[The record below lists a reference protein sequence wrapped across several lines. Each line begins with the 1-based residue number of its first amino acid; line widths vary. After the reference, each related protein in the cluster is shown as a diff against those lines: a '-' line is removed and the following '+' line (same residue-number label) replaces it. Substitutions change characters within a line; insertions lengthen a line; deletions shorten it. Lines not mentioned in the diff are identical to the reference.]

1 MYNLTGKV
9 ALVTGAGGKNG
20 IGRAIATRLAKEGAD
35 VAVND
40 MTEHP
45 YAADQPDWQGLPD
58 VVREIEAMGQRAIS
72 VVADVTDAA
81 QVKAMVDKTVA
92 HFGKI
97 DILVNNAGTI
107 AGKDRVP
114 VVDLAEEDWD
124 RVQRVN
130 VKGVFL
136 CSQAVARHLIAQG
149 TGGKII
155 NMSSVTGKRGSAR
168 FAAYSASKF
177 AVIGFTQSLASELAP
192 YQVNV
197 NAICPGLVDT
207 ERFGHLAS
215 VLMPQNLSAD
225 EQLSEYTRRSKAAVP
240 IGRLAEGADVAKMAA
255 FLASDEAA
263 YLSGV
268 SITVAGRRD
277 GNGLSI
283 TARCVGRSD
292 PFHRRS

>member
-40 MTEHP
+40 ITEHP
-45 YAADQPDWQGLPD
+45 YAADQSDWQGLPD

-72 VVADVTDAA
+72 VVADVADAA
-81 QVKAMVDKTVA
+81 QVKEMVDQTVA

-192 YQVNV
+192 HQVNV

-225 EQLSEYTRRSKAAVP
+225 EQLAEYARRSEAAVP

-268 SITVAGRRD
+268 SITVSGGTVMD
-277 GNGLSI
+277 
-283 TARCVGRSD
+283 
-292 PFHRRS
+292 

>member
-40 MTEHP
+40 ITEHP
-45 YAADQPDWQGLPD
+45 YAADQTEWQGLPD
-58 VVREIEAMGQRAIS
+58 VVREIEAIGRRAIS
-72 VVADVTDAA
+72 AVADVSDAK
-81 QVKAMVDKTVA
+81 QVGEMVDKTVA

-107 AGKDRVP
+107 AGKDRVL
-114 VVDLAEEDWD
+114 VVDLTEEDWD

-136 CSQAVARHLIAQG
+136 CSQAVSRRLIAQG

-155 NMSSVTGKRGSAR
+155 NISSVTGKQGSAR
-168 FAAYSASKF
+168 YAAYSASKF
-177 AVIGFTQSLASELAP
+177 AVIGLTQSLAHELAP

-197 NAICPGLVDT
+197 NAICPSLVDT
-207 ERFGHLAS
+207 ERVGHLAS
-215 VLMPQNLSAD
+215 ALMPEDLSAD
-225 EQLSEYTRRSKAAVP
+225 EQRSEFARRNVAAVP
-240 IGRLAEGADVAKMAA
+240 LGRLAEGTDVAKMAA

-263 YLSGV
+263 YLTGLSV
-268 SITVAGRRD
+268 TVAG
-277 GNGLSI
+277 GSMMY
-283 TARCVGRSD
+283 
-292 PFHRRS
+292 

>member
-1 MYNLTGKV
+1 MYNLNGKV

-40 MTEHP
+40 ITEHP
-45 YAADQPDWQGLPD
+45 YAADQADWQGLPD
-58 VVREIEAMGQRAIS
+58 LVREIEAMGQGAIS
-72 VVADVTDAA
+72 VVADVADAE
-81 QVKAMVDKTVA
+81 QVRQMVTQTVA

-107 AGKDRVP
+107 AGKDRMP

-177 AVIGFTQSLASELAP
+177 AVIGFTQSLAQELAP

-207 ERFGHLAS
+207 ERISHLAS
-215 VLMPQNLSAD
+215 VLMPDNLSAD
-225 EQLSEYTRRSKAAVP
+225 EKLSEYARRSEAAVP
-240 IGRLAEGADVAKMAA
+240 FGRLAEGADVAKMAA

-263 YLSGV
+263 YLTGV
-268 SITVAGRRD
+268 SITVSGGTVMD
-277 GNGLSI
+277 
-283 TARCVGRSD
+283 
-292 PFHRRS
+292 

>member
-1 MYNLTGKV
+1 MYNLNGKV

-40 MTEHP
+40 ITEHP
-45 YAADQPDWQGLPD
+45 YAADQADWQGLPD

-72 VVADVTDAA
+72 VVADVADAE
-81 QVKAMVDKTVA
+81 QVKEMVDQTVA

-136 CSQAVARHLIAQG
+136 CSQAVARHLITQG

-168 FAAYSASKF
+168 FSAYSASKF
-177 AVIGFTQSLASELAP
+177 AVIGFTQSLACELAP

-215 VLMPQNLSAD
+215 VLMPENLSPD
-225 EQLSEYTRRSKAAVP
+225 EQLSEYARRSEAAVP

-268 SITVAGRRD
+268 SITVSGGTVMD
-277 GNGLSI
+277 
-283 TARCVGRSD
+283 
-292 PFHRRS
+292 

>member
-1 MYNLTGKV
+1 MYNLNGKV

-40 MTEHP
+40 ITEHP
-45 YAADQPDWQGLPD
+45 YATDQAEWQGLPD
-58 VVREIEAMGQRAIS
+58 VVREIEAMGRRSTS
-72 VVADVTDAA
+72 VVADVGDAK
-81 QVKAMVDKTVA
+81 QVGEMVDKTVA

-177 AVIGFTQSLASELAP
+177 AVIGFTQSLACELAP
-192 YQVNV
+192 YRVNV
-197 NAICPGLVDT
+197 NAICPGLVET

-215 VLMPQNLSAD
+215 VLMPENLSAD
-225 EQLSEYTRRSKAAVP
+225 EKLAEYERRSEAAVP

-268 SITVAGRRD
+268 SITVSGGTVMD
-277 GNGLSI
+277 
-283 TARCVGRSD
+283 
-292 PFHRRS
+292 

>member
-1 MYNLTGKV
+1 MYNLNGKV

-20 IGRAIATRLAKEGAD
+20 IGRAIAERLAKEGAD

-40 MTEHP
+40 ITEHP
-45 YAADQPDWQGLPD
+45 YAADQTDWQGLPD

-72 VVADVTDAA
+72 VVADVGDAG
-81 QVKAMVDKTVA
+81 QVKEMVDKTVA

-136 CSQAVARHLIAQG
+136 CSRAVARHLIAQG

-177 AVIGFTQSLASELAP
+177 AVIGFTQSLACELAP

-197 NAICPGLVDT
+197 NAICPGLVET

-215 VLMPQNLSAD
+215 VLMPEHLSAD
-225 EQLSEYTRRSKAAVP
+225 EKLSEYERRSEAAVP

-268 SITVAGRRD
+268 SITVSGGTVMD
-277 GNGLSI
+277 
-283 TARCVGRSD
+283 
-292 PFHRRS
+292 

>member
-1 MYNLTGKV
+1 MYNLNGKV

-20 IGRAIATRLAKEGAD
+20 IGRAIATRLAEEGAD

-40 MTEHP
+40 ITEHP
-45 YAADQPDWQGLPD
+45 YAANQTEWQGLPD

-72 VVADVTDAA
+72 VVADIGDAE
-81 QVKAMVDKTVA
+81 QVKEMVDKTVA

-177 AVIGFTQSLASELAP
+177 AVIGFTQSLACELAP

-197 NAICPGLVDT
+197 NAICPGLVET

-215 VLMPQNLSAD
+215 VLMPENLSAD
-225 EQLSEYTRRSKAAVP
+225 EKLSEYERRSEAAVP
-240 IGRLAEGADVAKMAA
+240 IGRLAEAADVAKMAA

-268 SITVAGRRD
+268 SITVSGGTVMD
-277 GNGLSI
+277 
-283 TARCVGRSD
+283 
-292 PFHRRS
+292 

>member
-40 MTEHP
+40 ITEHP
-45 YAADQPDWQGLPD
+45 YAADQTDWQGLPD
-58 VVREIEAMGQRAIS
+58 VVREIEAMGRRAIS
-72 VVADVTDAA
+72 LVADVSDAE
-81 QVKAMVDKTVA
+81 QVKEMVDKTVA

-97 DILVNNAGTI
+97 DILVNNAGTM

-136 CSQAVARHLIAQG
+136 CSQAVARHLITQG

-177 AVIGFTQSLASELAP
+177 AVIGFTQSLACELAP

-197 NAICPGLVDT
+197 NAICPGLVET

-215 VLMPQNLSAD
+215 VLMPENLSAD
-225 EQLSEYTRRSKAAVP
+225 EKLTEYERRSEAAVP

-268 SITVAGRRD
+268 SITVSGGTVMD
-277 GNGLSI
+277 
-283 TARCVGRSD
+283 
-292 PFHRRS
+292 

>member
-1 MYNLTGKV
+1 MYNLHGKV

-40 MTEHP
+40 ITERP
-45 YAADQPDWQGLPD
+45 YTADQADWQGLPD
-58 VVREIEAMGQRAIS
+58 LVREIEAMGRRAIS
-72 VVADVTDAA
+72 VVADVADVE
-81 QVKAMVDKTVA
+81 QVKKMVDQTVA

-97 DILVNNAGTI
+97 DILINNAGTM

-168 FAAYSASKF
+168 FAAYSSSKF
-177 AVIGFTQSLASELAP
+177 AVIGFTQSLACELAP

-197 NAICPGLVDT
+197 NAICPGLVET

-215 VLMPQNLSAD
+215 VLMSGNLSAD
-225 EQLSEYTRRSKAAVP
+225 EQILEYERRSTAAVP
-240 IGRLAEGADVAKMAA
+240 IGRLADGADVAKMAA

-268 SITVAGRRD
+268 SITVSGGTVMD
-277 GNGLSI
+277 
-283 TARCVGRSD
+283 
-292 PFHRRS
+292 

>member
-1 MYNLTGKV
+1 MYNLNGKV

-40 MTEHP
+40 ITEQP
-45 YAADQPDWQGLPD
+45 YATDQTDWQGLPD
-58 VVREIEAMGQRAIS
+58 VAREIEAMGQRAIS
-72 VVADVTDAA
+72 VVSDVADAE
-81 QVKAMVDKTVA
+81 QVKEMVDQTVA

-130 VKGVFL
+130 VKGIFL

-177 AVIGFTQSLASELAP
+177 AVIGFTQSLACELAP

-215 VLMPQNLSAD
+215 VLMPENLSPD
-225 EQLSEYTRRSKAAVP
+225 EQLSEYARRSEAAVP

-268 SITVAGRRD
+268 SITVSGGTVMD
-277 GNGLSI
+277 
-283 TARCVGRSD
+283 
-292 PFHRRS
+292 

>member
-1 MYNLTGKV
+1 MYNLDGKV
-9 ALVTGAGGKNG
+9 ALVTGAGGRNG

-40 MTEHP
+40 IAEHP
-45 YAADQPDWQGLPD
+45 YATDQGDWQGLPD
-58 VVREIEAMGQRAIS
+58 LVREIEAMGQRAIS
-72 VVADVTDAA
+72 VVADVGDAE
-81 QVKAMVDKTVA
+81 QVRQMVDQTVA

-107 AGKDRVP
+107 AGKDRLP

-177 AVIGFTQSLASELAP
+177 AVIGFTQCLAQELAP

-207 ERFGHLAS
+207 ERMGHLAS
-215 VLMPQNLSAD
+215 VLMPDTLSAD
-225 EQLSEYTRRSKAAVP
+225 EQLTEYTRRSEAAVP
-240 IGRLAEGADVAKMAA
+240 IGRLAEGTDIAKMAA

-263 YLSGV
+263 YLTGV
-268 SITVAGRRD
+268 SITVSGGTVMD
-277 GNGLSI
+277 
-283 TARCVGRSD
+283 
-292 PFHRRS
+292 

>member
-1 MYNLTGKV
+1 MYNLNGKV

-35 VAVND
+35 VVVND
-40 MTEHP
+40 ITEHP
-45 YAADQPDWQGLPD
+45 YAADQTDWQGLPD

-72 VVADVTDAA
+72 IVADVADAA
-81 QVKAMVDKTVA
+81 QVKEMVDQTVT

-168 FAAYSASKF
+168 FAAYSTSKF
-177 AVIGFTQSLASELAP
+177 AVIGFTQSLACELAP
-192 YQVNV
+192 YQINV

-215 VLMPQNLSAD
+215 VLMPEDLSAD
-225 EQLSEYTRRSKAAVP
+225 EQLSEYARRSEAAVP

-268 SITVAGRRD
+268 SITVSGGTVMD
-277 GNGLSI
+277 
-283 TARCVGRSD
+283 
-292 PFHRRS
+292 

>member
-1 MYNLTGKV
+1 MYNLNGKV

-40 MTEHP
+40 ITEHP
-45 YAADQPDWQGLPD
+45 YAADQTEWQGLPD
-58 VVREIEAMGQRAIS
+58 VVREIEAIGRRAIS
-72 VVADVTDAA
+72 TVADVSDAK
-81 QVKAMVDKTVA
+81 QVGEMVDKTVA

-155 NMSSVTGKRGSAR
+155 NMSSVTGKQGSAR
-168 FAAYSASKF
+168 YAAYSASKF
-177 AVIGFTQSLASELAP
+177 AVIGLTQSLAHEMAP
-192 YQVNV
+192 YGINV
-197 NAICPGLVDT
+197 NAICPSLVDT
-207 ERFGHLAS
+207 ERVGHLAS
-215 VLMPQNLSAD
+215 ALMPEDLSAD
-225 EQLSEYTRRSKAAVP
+225 EQRSEFARRNVAAVP
-240 IGRLAEGADVAKMAA
+240 LGRLAEGTDVAKMAA

-263 YLSGV
+263 YL
-268 SITVAGRRD
+268 T
-277 GNGLSI
+277 GLSV
-283 TARCVGRSD
+283 TVSGGSMMY
-292 PFHRRS
+292 

>member
-1 MYNLTGKV
+1 MYNLNGKV

-40 MTEHP
+40 ITEHP
-45 YAADQPDWQGLPD
+45 YATDQSDWQGLPD

-72 VVADVTDAA
+72 IVADVADAE
-81 QVKAMVDKTVA
+81 QVKEMVEQTVA

-97 DILVNNAGTI
+97 DILINNAGTI

-177 AVIGFTQSLASELAP
+177 AVIGFTQSLACELAP

-215 VLMPQNLSAD
+215 VLMPENLSPD
-225 EQLSEYTRRSKAAVP
+225 EQLTEYARRSEAAVP

-268 SITVAGRRD
+268 SITVSGGTVMD
-277 GNGLSI
+277 
-283 TARCVGRSD
+283 
-292 PFHRRS
+292 

>member
-1 MYNLTGKV
+1 MYNLDGKV
-9 ALVTGAGGKNG
+9 ALITGAGGRNG

-40 MTEHP
+40 IAEHP
-45 YAADQPDWQGLPD
+45 YATDQGDWQGLPD
-58 VVREIEAMGQRAIS
+58 LVREIEAMGQRAIS
-72 VVADVTDAA
+72 VVADVGDAE
-81 QVKAMVDKTVA
+81 QVRQMVDQTVA

-107 AGKDRVP
+107 AGKDRLP

-177 AVIGFTQSLASELAP
+177 AVIGFTQCLAQELAP

-207 ERFGHLAS
+207 ERMGHLAS
-215 VLMPQNLSAD
+215 VLMPDTLSAD
-225 EQLSEYTRRSKAAVP
+225 EQLTEYTRRSEAAVP
-240 IGRLAEGADVAKMAA
+240 LGRLAEGTDVAKMAA

-263 YLSGV
+263 YLTGV
-268 SITVAGRRD
+268 SITVSGGTVMD
-277 GNGLSI
+277 
-283 TARCVGRSD
+283 
-292 PFHRRS
+292 

>member
-1 MYNLTGKV
+1 MYNLNGKV

-20 IGRAIATRLAKEGAD
+20 IGRAIATRFAKEGAD

-40 MTEHP
+40 ITEHP
-45 YAADQPDWQGLPD
+45 YAADQTDWQGLPD

-72 VVADVTDAA
+72 VVADVGDAE

-97 DILVNNAGTI
+97 DILVNNAGTM

-136 CSQAVARHLIAQG
+136 CSQAVARHLITQG

-177 AVIGFTQSLASELAP
+177 AVIGFTQSLACELAP

-197 NAICPGLVDT
+197 NAICPGLVET

-215 VLMPQNLSAD
+215 VLMPENLSAN
-225 EQLSEYTRRSKAAVP
+225 EKLLEYERRSEAAVP

-268 SITVAGRRD
+268 SITVSGGTVMD
-277 GNGLSI
+277 
-283 TARCVGRSD
+283 
-292 PFHRRS
+292 

>member
-1 MYNLTGKV
+1 MYNLNGKV

-20 IGRAIATRLAKEGAD
+20 IGRAIATRLAEEGAD

-40 MTEHP
+40 ITEHP
-45 YAADQPDWQGLPD
+45 YADDQADWQGLPD
-58 VVREIEAMGQRAIS
+58 LVREIEAMGQSAIS
-72 VVADVTDAA
+72 VVADVTDAK
-81 QVKAMVDKTVA
+81 QVREMVDQTVA

-124 RVQRVN
+124 RVQGVN

-177 AVIGFTQSLASELAP
+177 AVIGFTQSLAHELAP

-207 ERFGHLAS
+207 ERIAHLAS
-215 VLMPQNLSAD
+215 VLMPDNLSAA
-225 EQLSEYTRRSKAAVP
+225 EQLSEYERRSEAAVP
-240 IGRLAEGADVAKMAA
+240 FGRLAEGADVAKMAA

-263 YLSGV
+263 YLTGV
-268 SITVAGRRD
+268 SITVSGGTVMD
-277 GNGLSI
+277 
-283 TARCVGRSD
+283 
-292 PFHRRS
+292 

>member
-1 MYNLTGKV
+1 MYNLNGKV

-40 MTEHP
+40 ITEHP
-45 YAADQPDWQGLPD
+45 YAADQADWQGLPD
-58 VVREIEAMGQRAIS
+58 VVREIEAMGQRAMS
-72 VVADVTDAA
+72 VVADVADAE
-81 QVKAMVDKTVA
+81 QVKEMVDQAVA

-97 DILVNNAGTI
+97 DILVNNAGTM

-177 AVIGFTQSLASELAP
+177 AVIGFTQSLACELAP

-215 VLMPQNLSAD
+215 VLMPENLSPD
-225 EQLSEYTRRSKAAVP
+225 EQLSEYARRSEAAVP

-268 SITVAGRRD
+268 SITVSGGTVMD
-277 GNGLSI
+277 
-283 TARCVGRSD
+283 
-292 PFHRRS
+292 

>member
-1 MYNLTGKV
+1 MYNLHGKV

-20 IGRAIATRLAKEGAD
+20 IGRAIATRLAKEGAH

-40 MTEHP
+40 ITEHP
-45 YAADQPDWQGLPD
+45 YAADEKEWQGLPD

-72 VVADVTDAA
+72 VVADVGDTE
-81 QVKAMVDKTVA
+81 QVKEMVDKTVA

-114 VVDLAEEDWD
+114 VVDLAEADWD

-149 TGGKII
+149 TGGRII

-177 AVIGFTQSLASELAP
+177 AVIGFTQSLACELAP
-192 YQVNV
+192 YGVNV

-207 ERFGHLAS
+207 ERVTHLAS
-215 VLMPQNLSAD
+215 VLMPDNLSAD
-225 EQLSEYTRRSKAAVP
+225 EPLSEYTRQSEANVP
-240 IGRLAEGADVAKMAA
+240 LGRLAEGADVAKMAA

-268 SITVAGRRD
+268 SITVSGGTVMD
-277 GNGLSI
+277 
-283 TARCVGRSD
+283 
-292 PFHRRS
+292 

>member
-9 ALVTGAGGKNG
+9 ALVTGAGGKYG

-45 YAADQPDWQGLPD
+45 YAADQPDWHGLPA

-72 VVADVTDAA
+72 VVADVTDAE
-81 QVKAMVDKTVA
+81 QVKGMVDQTVA

-268 SITVAGRRD
+268 SITVSGGTVMD
-277 GNGLSI
+277 
-283 TARCVGRSD
+283 
-292 PFHRRS
+292 

>member
-20 IGRAIATRLAKEGAD
+20 IGRAIATRFAKEGAD

-40 MTEHP
+40 IIEDP
-45 YAADQPDWQGLPD
+45 YATDQTDWQGLPD

-72 VVADVTDAA
+72 VVADVADAE
-81 QVKAMVDKTVA
+81 QVKEMVDKTVA

-177 AVIGFTQSLASELAP
+177 AVIGFTQSLACELAP

-197 NAICPGLVDT
+197 NAICPGLVET

-215 VLMPQNLSAD
+215 VLMPDNLSAD
-225 EQLSEYTRRSKAAVP
+225 EKLAEYERRSEAAVP

-268 SITVAGRRD
+268 SITVSGGTVMD
-277 GNGLSI
+277 
-283 TARCVGRSD
+283 
-292 PFHRRS
+292 

>member
-1 MYNLTGKV
+1 MYNLNGKV

-40 MTEHP
+40 ITDHP
-45 YAADQPDWQGLPD
+45 YAADQTDWQGLPD

-72 VVADVTDAA
+72 VVADVSDAK
-81 QVKAMVDKTVA
+81 QVREMVNQTVT

-107 AGKDRVP
+107 AGKDRVH

-177 AVIGFTQSLASELAP
+177 AVIGFTQSLAHELAP
-192 YQVNV
+192 YQINV

-215 VLMPQNLSAD
+215 VLMPDHLSPD
-225 EQLSEYTRRSKAAVP
+225 EQISEYARRSEAAVP
-240 IGRLAEGADVAKMAA
+240 LGRLAEGEDVAKMAA
-255 FLASDEAA
+255 FLASDQAV
-263 YLSGV
+263 YLTGV
-268 SITVAGRRD
+268 SITVSGGSVMD
-277 GNGLSI
+277 
-283 TARCVGRSD
+283 
-292 PFHRRS
+292 

>member
-1 MYNLTGKV
+1 MYNLNGKV

-35 VAVND
+35 VAAND
-40 MTEHP
+40 ITEHP
-45 YAADQPDWQGLPD
+45 YAADQADWQGLPD
-58 VVREIEAMGQRAIS
+58 VVREIEAMGQSAIS
-72 VVADVTDAA
+72 VVADVTDAKQVREMVA
-81 QVKAMVDKTVA
+81 QTVA

-124 RVQRVN
+124 RVQGVN

-177 AVIGFTQSLASELAP
+177 AVIGFTQSLAHELAP

-207 ERFGHLAS
+207 ERIGHLAS
-215 VLMPQNLSAD
+215 VLMPDNLSAD
-225 EQLSEYTRRSKAAVP
+225 EQLSEYARRSEAAVP
-240 IGRLAEGADVAKMAA
+240 FGRLAEGADVAKMAA

-263 YLSGV
+263 YLTGV
-268 SITVAGRRD
+268 SITVSGGSVMD
-277 GNGLSI
+277 
-283 TARCVGRSD
+283 
-292 PFHRRS
+292 

>member
-1 MYNLTGKV
+1 MYNLNGKV
-9 ALVTGAGGKNG
+9 ALVTGAGGKIG

-40 MTEHP
+40 VTEHP
-45 YAADQPDWQGLPD
+45 YGADQADWQGLPD

-81 QVKAMVDKTVA
+81 QVKEMVDKTVA

-97 DILVNNAGTI
+97 DILVNNAGTM

-124 RVQRVN
+124 RVQGVN

-136 CSQAVARHLIAQG
+136 CSQAVARHLITQG

-177 AVIGFTQSLASELAP
+177 AVIGFTQSLACELAP

-197 NAICPGLVDT
+197 NAICPGLVET

-215 VLMPQNLSAD
+215 VLMPQELSAD
-225 EQLSEYTRRSKAAVP
+225 ERLSEYARRSEAAVP
-240 IGRLAEGADVAKMAA
+240 IGRLADGADVAKMAA

-263 YLSGV
+263 YLSGI
-268 SITVAGRRD
+268 SITVSGGTVMD
-277 GNGLSI
+277 
-283 TARCVGRSD
+283 
-292 PFHRRS
+292 

>member
-1 MYNLTGKV
+1 MYNLNGKV

-40 MTEHP
+40 ITEHP
-45 YAADQPDWQGLPD
+45 YAADQAEWQGLPD
-58 VVREIEAMGQRAIS
+58 VVREIEAMGRRAIS
-72 VVADVTDAA
+72 VVADVSDAK
-81 QVKAMVDKTVA
+81 QVGEMVDKTVA

-136 CSQAVARHLIAQG
+136 CSQAVSRRLIAQG

-155 NMSSVTGKRGSAR
+155 NISSVTGKQGSAR
-168 FAAYSASKF
+168 YAAYSASKF
-177 AVIGFTQSLASELAP
+177 AVIGLTQSLAHELAP

-197 NAICPGLVDT
+197 NAICPSLVDT
-207 ERFGHLAS
+207 ERVGHLAS
-215 VLMPQNLSAD
+215 ALMPEDLSTD
-225 EQLSEYTRRSKAAVP
+225 EQRSEFARRNVAAVP
-240 IGRLAEGADVAKMAA
+240 LGRLAEGTDVAKMAA

-263 YLSGV
+263 YLTGLSV
-268 SITVAGRRD
+268 TVAG
-277 GNGLSI
+277 GSMMY
-283 TARCVGRSD
+283 
-292 PFHRRS
+292 

>member
-1 MYNLTGKV
+1 MYNLNGKV

-40 MTEHP
+40 ITEHP
-45 YAADQPDWQGLPD
+45 YAADQADWQGLPD
-58 VVREIEAMGQRAIS
+58 LVREIEAMGQRAIS
-72 VVADVTDAA
+72 IVADVADAE
-81 QVKAMVDKTVA
+81 QVHQMVDQTVA

-136 CSQAVARHLIAQG
+136 CSQVVARHLIAQG

-177 AVIGFTQSLASELAP
+177 AVIGFTQCLAQELAP

-207 ERFGHLAS
+207 ERISHLAS
-215 VLMPQNLSAD
+215 VLMPDNLSAD
-225 EQLSEYTRRSKAAVP
+225 EKLSEYARCSEAAVP
-240 IGRLAEGADVAKMAA
+240 LGRLAEGADVAKMAA

-263 YLSGV
+263 YLTGV
-268 SITVAGRRD
+268 SITVSGGTVMD
-277 GNGLSI
+277 
-283 TARCVGRSD
+283 
-292 PFHRRS
+292 

>member
-1 MYNLTGKV
+1 MYNLDGKV

-35 VAVND
+35 VVVND
-40 MTEHP
+40 ITEHP
-45 YAADQPDWQGLPD
+45 YAADQEDWQGLPD
-58 VVREIEAMGQRAIS
+58 LVREIEAMGQRSIS
-72 VVADVTDAA
+72 MVADVADAE
-81 QVKAMVDKTVA
+81 QVREMVDQTVA

-177 AVIGFTQSLASELAP
+177 AVIAFTQCLAQELAP

-215 VLMPQNLSAD
+215 VLMPENLSAD
-225 EQLSEYTRRSKAAVP
+225 EQLSEYVRRSEAAVP
-240 IGRLAEGADVAKMAA
+240 LGRLAEGADVAKMAA

-263 YLSGV
+263 YLTGI
-268 SITVAGRRD
+268 SITVSGGTVMD
-277 GNGLSI
+277 
-283 TARCVGRSD
+283 
-292 PFHRRS
+292 